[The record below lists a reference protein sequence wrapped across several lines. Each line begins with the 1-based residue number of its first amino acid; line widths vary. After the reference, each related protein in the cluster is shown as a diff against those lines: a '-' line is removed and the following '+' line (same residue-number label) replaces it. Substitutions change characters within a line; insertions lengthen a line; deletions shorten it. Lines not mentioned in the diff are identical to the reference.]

1 VVLAGRRLRCE
12 AHGVLTFRRLVVV
25 LALVVGLTTAASARR
40 EKPTPCPDGRFVLA
54 PVVGGV
60 AAVVLDG
67 GTVLLDGACDVT
79 PAKVRARRKGTK
91 VKARATSCAGGAA
104 TRLQATITAPACE
117 QMAGTLKTKGAKRLR
132 FSATRAAATT
142 TTTTTTTIG
151 ATTTSTTLGPERT
164 GVEALYALRDEVMAP
179 TARGQHYID
188 LFNAHNTQMLAWL
201 MHGEGLYEFGAPAFL
216 AWMPAFEALVNGRGE
231 TVVITEQQIADLE
244 EFFARLSTFVDPDF
258 AQVIADELAEVAP
271 ATLVGLTM
279 DEARDVVLGSASTM
293 ADETAVTPRGGGG
306 CTVVCLFTG
315 ICTY

>member
-1 VVLAGRRLRCE
+1 VALVEQRPRCDLDDVFTYRS
-12 AHGVLTFRRLVVV
+12 ALVV
-25 LALVVGLTTAASARR
+25 LALVIGLSTGAAARR

-54 PVVGGV
+54 PAVGGV
-60 AAVVLDG
+60 AAVVLDA

-79 PAKVRARRKGTK
+79 PAKVRPRRKGTK
-91 VKARATSCAGGAA
+91 VKARATSCTGGAA
-104 TRLQATITAPACE
+104 TRVQATIIAPACE
-117 QMAGTLKTKGAKRLR
+117 QMSGTLKAKGAKRLR

-142 TTTTTTTIG
+142 TTTITTTT
-151 ATTTSTTLGPERT
+151 TTTTTLGPQRT

-179 TARGQHYID
+179 TVRGQHYID

-216 AWMPAFEALVNGRGE
+216 AWMPAFEALVNGRGD

-258 AQVIADELAEVAP
+258 AQVIADELAMAAP
-271 ATLVGLTM
+271 ATLAGLTM

-293 ADETAVTPRGGGG
+293 RDETHVTPRGGGG
-306 CTVVCLFTG
+306 CSVLCLFLG
-315 ICTY
+315 ACNY